1 MTDNRL
7 VSALLAACDVTNIE
21 AIGVFFWLG
30 FSLYHTESLT
40 AKLDNDSGWGRKKPI
55 YNVCIYTQTYILF
68 TELLTY

>member
-21 AIGVFFWLG
+21 VTGVFFWLG

-40 AKLDNDSGWGRKKPI
+40 AKLDNERKKPM
-55 YNVCIYTQTYILF
+55 YNVCMYT
-68 TELLTY
+68 